1 MNPGTGWTQ
10 SRQIHALPRSESHR
24 ESRQKKNV
32 RVIVKKKHKQ
42 VCTNERNRKSKTP
55 TPTLQFN
62 REERG
67 NLDKKNI
74 RGQVQQ
80 VQAHSALYLEERAR
94 RPARHMVQAHS
105 ELYLKERAEVENK

>member
-24 ESRQKKNV
+24 EGRPEDGMCNRRGRTQASRLNG
-32 RVIVKKKHKQ
+32 
-42 VCTNERNRKSKTP
+42 RNRKSKTP